1 MHSARNGWFARWL
14 SRRHLVI
21 LACIGVVAAVLFH
34 DFVVIGLALLTALYV
49 VGFRVF
55 LSRLETSIAEARQK
69 NEQLAEL

>member
-1 MHSARNGWFARWL
+1 
-14 SRRHLVI
+14 VI
-21 LACIGVVAAVLFH
+21 LGCIGVVAAVMFH

>member
-1 MHSARNGWFARWL
+1 M
-14 SRRHLVI
+14 I

-55 LSRLETSIAEARQK
+55 LSRLETSIAEARQQNK
-69 NEQLAEL
+69 HLAEL

>member
-1 MHSARNGWFARWL
+1 M
-14 SRRHLVI
+14 I

-55 LSRLETSIAEARQK
+55 LSRLEMSIAEARQK

>member
-14 SRRHLVI
+14 SGRHLVI
-21 LACIGVVAAVLFH
+21 LACIGAVAAVLFH
-34 DFVVIGLALLTALYV
+34 DFVVIGLAFLTALYV

>member
-1 MHSARNGWFARWL
+1 M
-14 SRRHLVI
+14 
-21 LACIGVVAAVLFH
+21 FH

>member
-1 MHSARNGWFARWL
+1 VL
-14 SRRHLVI
+14 
-21 LACIGVVAAVLFH
+21 LACIGVVAAVMFH
-34 DFVVIGLALLTALYV
+34 DYVVIGLALLTALYV

>member
-1 MHSARNGWFARWL
+1 
-14 SRRHLVI
+14 VI
-21 LACIGVVAAVLFH
+21 LACIGLIAAVMFH
-34 DFVVIGLALLTALYV
+34 DFVVIGLALLTAMYV

>member
-14 SRRHLVI
+14 SGPHLVI
-21 LACIGVVAAVLFH
+21 LACIGVVAAFIFH

-55 LSRLETSIAEARQK
+55 LRRLETSIAEARQN

>member
-1 MHSARNGWFARWL
+1 M
-14 SRRHLVI
+14 I

-55 LSRLETSIAEARQK
+55 LSRLETSIAAARQK
-69 NEQLAEL
+69 NEQVAEL

>member
-1 MHSARNGWFARWL
+1 M
-14 SRRHLVI
+14 I
-21 LACIGVVAAVLFH
+21 LACIGVAAAVLFH